1 MVKQMWYQAKGT
13 LTTGPPPKYLIPES
27 KHSAICL
34 IILYLISI
42 QPTEKRGIAM
52 YLPRPNFLM
61 LPRVDAM
68 MLPIGL
74 PAGSFPPVEIVPND
88 MYRN

>member
-52 YLPRPNFLM
+52 YLPRPNFLI

-74 PAGSFPPVEIVPND
+74 PAGSFPPVEIVPNE
-88 MYRN
+88 M